1 MSSAHRLLHDLFRAP
16 FLMADPG
23 SGGTITVNR
32 DCAVA
37 PITTAGAEARTLA
50 QPTKAGLRCM
60 VVHDVRAGDLTLTVT
75 GGYNQAGTTTI
86 VLGTAGDWVRFVSVK
101 VGTSYYWRIVAEEG
115 TNATRTAMT
124 AQTVTTLTATTA
136 NLGSI
141 IIDQGAPAAI
151 ADGDT
156 AITAANLQSKILT
169 MASSTIGRA
178 PTVPTGTAINGII
191 AVGQAIDWSFLNTG
205 NQTVTI
211 TAATDHTL
219 VGTMTI
225 ATVTAANFRTRC
237 SAANTAITYRLSV

>member
-1 MSSAHRLLHDLFRAP
+1 MSAHRALHDMFRSP

-23 SGGTITVNR
+23 DAGTITVDR
-32 DCAVA
+32 WGAVV
-37 PITTAGAEARTLA
+37 PVTTATAETRTLA
-50 QPTKAGLRCM
+50 QPTKAGLLCM
-60 VVHDVRAGDLTLTVT
+60 VEINSYGGACTLTVT
-75 GGYNQAGTTTI
+75 GGYNQAGSTVIT
-86 VLGTAGDWVRFVSVK
+86 LGTEADWIRFVSIK
-101 VGTSYYWRIVAEEG
+101 VGASYYWRIIAEEG

-169 MASSTIGRA
+169 MASSTSGRA

-191 AVGQAIDWSFLNTG
+191 AVGKAIDWSFLNTG